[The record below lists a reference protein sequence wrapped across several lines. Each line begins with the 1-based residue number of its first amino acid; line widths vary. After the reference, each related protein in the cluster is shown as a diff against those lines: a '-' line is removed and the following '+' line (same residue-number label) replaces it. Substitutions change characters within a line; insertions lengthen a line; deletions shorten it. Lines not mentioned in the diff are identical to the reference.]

1 MKLRHLSPLI
11 GFVVPTVVIG
21 YGVVIPGSCIASV
34 NPLSIGFGT
43 TVLGACMAY
52 VVGVRAILR
61 EVRACGQP
69 PGSGC
74 RECAAHM
81 DADRSNSESASR
93 NA

>member
-21 YGVVIPGSCIASV
+21 YGVVIPGSCITGV
-34 NPLSIGFGT
+34 NPLTIGFGT

-61 EVRACGQP
+61 QVRVWGQP

-74 RECAAHM
+74 QECVAHA
-81 DADRSNSESASR
+81 DTDRSKSQPTSW

>member
-1 MKLRHLSPLI
+1 MKLRHLSPLV

-34 NPLSIGFGT
+34 NPLTIGFGT

-52 VVGVRAILR
+52 VVGVRGILR
-61 EVRACGQP
+61 EVRACGRP
-69 PGSGC
+69 SSGC
-74 RECAAHM
+74 QECAAHAA
-81 DADRSNSESASR
+81 ADRSKSQPASR